1 MSALTT
7 HKLNVLTLPLNGI
20 QLIEASAGTGKTWT
34 LAALY
39 VRLILGHGWNGQG
52 LMPPQ
57 ILVMTFT
64 EAATAELRDRIRA
77 RLAKAAQFWLLG
89 IPFALSITVL
99 SVVPFSPLSR
109 LLGSKVFWF
118 AGKISMVF
126 YLLHV
131 PVTWWIQRISPMA
144 TYEVRFLSIVV
155 ASILVHFLIELPA
168 NRCIKN
174 LRRL

>member
-7 HKLNVLTLPLNGI
+7 RRLNVLTLPLQGI

-39 VRLILGHGWNGQG
+39 VRLILGHGWQGQG

-77 RLAKAAQFWLLG
+77 RLAQAAQFFRGNTLDADDFLLNLQATLG
-89 IPFALSITVL
+89 TSHNTAHAA
-99 SVVPFSPLSR
+99 R
-109 LLGSKVFWF
+109 LEEAETG
-118 AGKISMVF
+118 AAI
-126 YLLHV
+126 
-131 PVTWWIQRISPMA
+131 R
-144 TYEVRFLSIVV
+144 
-155 ASILVHFLIELPA
+155 
-168 NRCIKN
+168 
-174 LRRL
+174 